1 MEETKWLTRTKLI
14 IIILT
19 VLVGI
24 SVIVGIFVHRANLK
38 KEYIRFENQLKD
50 GAKNYLLREKISL
63 KENQWRQIDI
73 KDILDKKLIFNTYAS
88 DCEGYV
94 IVTSYSE
101 DTTSMTY
108 DPYIKCGRIYI
119 TENYGKKPSNDTENT
134 DETQTENDTIK
145 PKIELFGDKEITI
158 TVGDKYEELGALA
171 KDNVDGDLTKKIKIS
186 GKVNTSKAGTYEI
199 TYTVS
204 DKSKNKATAK
214 RKIIVKEKEI
224 VEQPEEKEDEQKQE
238 TTTPTPAPTPSPTPT
253 PSIDTTKP
261 IITFND
267 DSLYQTICTGNS
279 VNISV
284 NGPYGYFARDNVDG
298 NITSR
303 VTISG
308 DTGIINNPGTYT
320 INYKVSDSAGNTT
333 YATKNFTV
341 KDCSVSIPKP
351 NTEIPVQG
359 VSLTP
364 NNKTLS
370 VGSAFQLTLT
380 INPGNA
386 TNKTVTYSSS
396 NSSVATVTESGY
408 VKAISKGTAR
418 ITATTNNGKR
428 AVCVVT
434 VN

>member
-1 MEETKWLTRTKLI
+1 MEETKWLTKTKLI
-14 IIILT
+14 IIILSI
-19 VLVGI
+19 LVVI
-24 SVIVGIFVHRANLK
+24 SIIVGIFVHRANLK
-38 KEYIRFENQLKD
+38 KEYIRFESQLKD

-73 KDILDKKLIFNTYAS
+73 KDILDKKLIFNSYAS

-134 DETQTENDTIK
+134 DETQTENDTIE

-224 VEQPEEKEDEQKQE
+224 VEQPEEKEDDQKQE

-303 VTISG
+303 VAISG
-308 DTGIINNPGTYT
+308 DIGIINNPGTYT

-364 NNKTLS
+364 NNKILN
-370 VGSAFQLTLT
+370 VGGAFQLTLT
-380 INPGNA
+380 INPSNA

-418 ITATTNNGKR
+418 ITATTNNGKK